1 MIPCMPGQRRRQF
14 GFSLLELVVAVAVFA
29 IVAVVIYGRTGDV
42 MNQEGRIETRTLAT
56 WVAENRLTVLQIQPR
71 QPGDSQQGL
80 PSGRSTEQHRLGGR
94 DWRVETEFF
103 DTSTP
108 TFRRVQLRVYPA
120 DEKAGGAAAAVLTGF
135 IGAER

>member
-1 MIPCMPGQRRRQF
+1 MIRTAQSNRVVRDIQS

-42 MNQEGRIETRTLAT
+42 LNQEGRIETRTLAT
-56 WVAENRLTVLQIQPR
+56 WVAENRLTALQIQPR
-71 QPGDSQQGL
+71 QQGEGL
-80 PSGRSTEQHRLGGR
+80 PSGSNTEQHHLGGR
-94 DWRVETEFF
+94 DWRVETVFSE
-103 DTSTP
+103 TSTP

-120 DEKAGGAAAAVLTGF
+120 DEKAGGSAAATLIGF